1 MNKKILA
8 FIFVIPFAALL
19 TWTMWLY
26 TQQATGKE
34 VKVAVTG
41 YDPRDLLSGHY
52 IQYTIDWDR
61 TDCGQFSDGI
71 CPKNEF
77 CKEVRWGRQCRF
89 YIPEKNARE
98 LDRLFWRRNTTDMIF
113 EVVYSYHK
121 GSEPLAKQLLIN
133 GKDWRESLEKNR

>member
-41 YDPRDLLSGHY
+41 YDPRDLLSGH
-52 IQYTIDWDR
+52 
-61 TDCGQFSDGI
+61 
-71 CPKNEF
+71 
-77 CKEVRWGRQCRF
+77 
-89 YIPEKNARE
+89 
-98 LDRLFWRRNTTDMIF
+98 
-113 EVVYSYHK
+113 
-121 GSEPLAKQLLIN
+121 
-133 GKDWRESLEKNR
+133 